1 MGGQYPLDL
10 PVTRISS
17 RESVPLVPHDHKPLP
32 RHRLPCILARLGAR
46 ATFRPR
52 PNQKG

>member
-10 PVTRISS
+10 PVTRIPN
-17 RESVPLVPHDHKPLP
+17 RESVSLVPHDHKPLP
-32 RHRLPCILARLGAR
+32 GHRLPSILGGQGAR